1 MLAFV
6 FRRFP
11 VARTVGKSG
20 CLGLKMSIM
29 GISAAFL
36 ARTYGSGLFPT
47 GLLGMHSWFQTRVAA
62 QFPQYVL
69 GQDVFERILRRRR
82 AFATQSISDKSLA
95 SDSYEL
101 RHANPMLQK
110 KHTSR

>member
-1 MLAFV
+1 MI
-6 FRRFP
+6 P
-11 VARTVGKSG
+11 NSG
-20 CLGLKMSIM
+20 
-29 GISAAFL
+29 
-36 ARTYGSGLFPT
+36 RGSVSQ
-47 GLLGMHSWFQTRVAA
+47 H
-62 QFPQYVL
+62 VL

-110 KHTSR
+110 KHHHDETEHGDKKWLQIAF

>member
-1 MLAFV
+1 
-6 FRRFP
+6 
-11 VARTVGKSG
+11 
-20 CLGLKMSIM
+20 MSIM

-36 ARTYGSGLFPT
+36 DRTYGSGLFPT
-47 GLLGMHSWFQTRVAA
+47 CLLGMHSWFQTRVAA

-110 KHTSR
+110 KHHHDETEHGDKKWLQIAF

>member
-1 MLAFV
+1 MV
-6 FRRFP
+6 P
-11 VARTVGKSG
+11 
-20 CLGLKMSIM
+20 
-29 GISAAFL
+29 
-36 ARTYGSGLFPT
+36 
-47 GLLGMHSWFQTRVAA
+47 TRVAA

-110 KHTSR
+110 KHHFTIRPSTVTKSGCKELSELVLYFGRFESVGMYPNTVMGAATPRQPRRKAGFV